1 VPDAAGQPP
10 TASPAGHTT
19 AKSAAPA
26 KGKARAKGRN
36 RSAARKGKGAPA
48 IASASSS
55 RVAAPPAQP
64 LVDSAADPIAK
75 TDALIAPE
83 AIFAANGSA
92 GLGLPGARAWQK
104 PVPFHRQAYAAID
117 LGTNNCRLLI
127 ARPAGAHFV
136 VIDAF
141 SRVVR
146 LGEGWR
152 NRAACLTRRWIA
164 RWPRCMSARKSCA
177 SATSTWRA
185 RWRPRRAAAPATAP
199 SSLSGCIAK
208 PASG

>member
-19 AKSAAPA
+19 AKGAAPA

-55 RVAAPPAQP
+55 RCRAAGAT

-127 ARPAGAHFV
+127 AR
-136 VIDAF
+136 
-141 SRVVR
+141 
-146 LGEGWR
+146 
-152 NRAACLTRRWIA
+152 
-164 RWPRCMSARKSCA
+164 
-177 SATSTWRA
+177 
-185 RWRPRRAAAPATAP
+185 RRAPI
-199 SSLSGCIAK
+199 SW
-208 PASG
+208 